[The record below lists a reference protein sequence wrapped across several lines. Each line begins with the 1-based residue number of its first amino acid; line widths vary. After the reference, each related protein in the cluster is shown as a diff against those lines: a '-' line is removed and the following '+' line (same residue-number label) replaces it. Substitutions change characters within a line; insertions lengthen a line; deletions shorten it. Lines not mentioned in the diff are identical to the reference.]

1 MDDLLSLIELTAY
14 VASILAV
21 SAAVTWVVV
30 KISPSE
36 AAKQQKAQQKARE
49 AGGA

>member
-1 MDDLLSLIELTAY
+1 MSDLLSIVELALY
-14 VASILAV
+14 VISILVV

-36 AAKQQKAQQKARE
+36 AAKQQKAQEEARE